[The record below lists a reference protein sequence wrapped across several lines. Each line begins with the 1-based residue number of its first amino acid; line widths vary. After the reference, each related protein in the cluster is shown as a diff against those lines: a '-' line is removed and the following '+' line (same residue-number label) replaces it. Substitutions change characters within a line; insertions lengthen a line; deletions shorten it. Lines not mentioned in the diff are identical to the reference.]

1 MKDQADFKVKLG
13 DLVQL
18 QFIPDEGRERLNA
31 KVIGHAPNRSIII
44 TAPTVNG
51 KLPLLRENQHFIVR
65 MMQDNNMYG
74 FESEVLRFYTA
85 PYPHIH
91 LKHPTDV
98 ESKAVRGSRRV
109 NTELIISVQNA
120 NSNNISASM
129 LNTSGTGSLIQCSQ
143 QLGNI
148 GDELLISVELSISGI
163 DKYLKVPAI
172 IRNLTFPDEQEAGEA
187 QFRHGMQFKDLDEEQ
202 TLLIN
207 AYVHEQLIIQMEE

>member
-1 MKDQADFKVKLG
+1 MKDKADFKVKLG

-31 KVIGHAPNRSIII
+31 KVIGHSPNRSIII

-65 MMQDNNMYG
+65 MMQGNNMYG

-91 LKHPTDV
+91 LKHPKDV
-98 ESKAVRGSRRV
+98 ESKAVRSSRRV

-120 NSNNISASM
+120 SSDNISATM
-129 LNTSGTGSLIQCSQ
+129 LNTSGTGSLIECSQ

-148 GDELLISVELSISGI
+148 DDEILISVELCISGI
-163 DKYLKVPAI
+163 DKYLRVPAI
-172 IRNLTFPDEQEAGEA
+172 IRNLTTPDEQESGTK
-187 QFRHGMQFKDLDEEQ
+187 FKHGMQFKQLDEEQ

-207 AYVHEQLIIQMEE
+207 AYVHEQLILQMEE